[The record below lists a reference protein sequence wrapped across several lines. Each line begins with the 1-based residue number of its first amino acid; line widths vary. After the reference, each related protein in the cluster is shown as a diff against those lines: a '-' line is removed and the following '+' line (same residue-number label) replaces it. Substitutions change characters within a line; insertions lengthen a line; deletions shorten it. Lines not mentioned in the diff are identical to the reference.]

1 MRFSPSHSF
10 ALGLIVLAGSVAES
24 SAVAFDKKS
33 GNAQER
39 KDDARVRDAKEDVQ
53 QAREKLNAAEKELA
67 RSLKD
72 ALAADVR
79 ERAAVRGIEAARD
92 KVEER
97 LGKKVGL
104 DVEFARQKEALA
116 EYEKA
121 KAPVVERLKASAEY
135 QAAVKSG
142 EAAMEQLRALRG
154 DDSLSDEQRKAKSTE
169 LTRQSLAASKLETS
183 AVASDEAASAAQGR
197 LGEIQKK
204 VMALRDKIRKEVDA
218 EPDVKKAIAEAETAR
233 ETSKRADQEV
243 AKDRRGVA
251 QARAK
256 LNDEQAHLLKAQA
269 QDKKNDGKKKG
280 KG

>member
-1 MRFSPSHSF
+1 M
-10 ALGLIVLAGSVAES
+10 SVT
-24 SAVAFDKKS
+24 AVSLWFWCVPNKKP

-104 DVEFARQKEALA
+104 DVEFARQKEMLA

-121 KAPVVERLKASAEY
+121 KAPIVERLKASTEY
-135 QAAVKSG
+135 Q
-142 EAAMEQLRALRG
+142 ER
-154 DDSLSDEQRKAKSTE
+154 
-169 LTRQSLAASKLETS
+169 
-183 AVASDEAASAAQGR
+183 
-197 LGEIQKK
+197 
-204 VMALRDKIRKEVDA
+204 
-218 EPDVKKAIAEAETAR
+218 
-233 ETSKRADQEV
+233 
-243 AKDRRGVA
+243 
-251 QARAK
+251 
-256 LNDEQAHLLKAQA
+256 
-269 QDKKNDGKKKG
+269 
-280 KG
+280 